1 MREQTSTFDLGVP
14 APYEAAA
21 TASLSASLVC
31 LRKKRQL
38 TQQQLAEL
46 VRVQQRMISRWETG
60 VAAPHLDHLVRLA
73 EALEVSLDRLV
84 HGDGETGEAR
94 FDIRN
99 RRLKDLCQRVD
110 GLNHADQEVV
120 CHVMDSL
127 IRKEQV
133 RAVMSGALPR
143 SS

>member
-1 MREQTSTFDLGVP
+1 L
-14 APYEAAA
+14 A
-21 TASLSASLVC
+21 TCLAR
-31 LRKKRQL
+31 LRKERQL

-46 VRVQQRMISRWETG
+46 VHVQQRMISRWETG
-60 VAAPHLDHLVRLA
+60 VAAPHLHYIVRLA
-73 EALEVSLDRLV
+73 EVLEVSLDRLV
-84 HGDGETGEAR
+84 RGDGETSEVR

-110 GLNHADQEVV
+110 ELNQADQEVV